1 MRIIIIGAGEVGH
14 FLAKGL
20 STESKDVTVIDCDE
34 NRLAAIKENL
44 DVQTVHGNGSSL
56 KILRRAGVESA
67 DILIA
72 VTSSDQD
79 NMLACMIAK
88 VYFNPERVIARVRN
102 DEFTAAPIL
111 QKMSINMAISP
122 EREAAE
128 KILKLLRIPNASEVL
143 DFEQGKVWLV
153 GYQVDQSSPLIGR
166 SLKDMGDLRESSV
179 LLTAIM
185 RDERVQIPKGD
196 DMLEPGDTVYAIAPY
211 DRLNYLK
218 QFFAREAPET
228 ERIVIIGGSMIGKYL
243 AQKLEKENVSVK
255 LIEPDMA
262 RCHYLSE
269 VLDHTVVLHGDPT
282 QIDFLLEEN
291 MDDMDVCIAVS
302 DDEQTNLV
310 VSLLAKRLGARRTVC
325 SVVKSELIPVANSI
339 GIDAVISPRLT
350 AASAMLQFIRQ
361 GDVLSVGTLRDNE
374 AEAIEVLAQATSNI
388 VNKPLHQL
396 NFPKDAII
404 AAIIRDNDEIVIPQG
419 NDMIIAGDRVIIF
432 TLSSAIRKVEKSL
445 KVKAR
450 RVTGRL

>member
-14 FLAKGL
+14 YLAKGL

-56 KILRRAGVESA
+56 KILRRAGAEHA

-79 NMLACMIAK
+79 NMLACMISR
-88 VYFNPERVIARVRN
+88 VYFPVQRVIARVRN

-111 QKMSINMAISP
+111 QKMSIDMAISP

-153 GYQVDQSSPLIGR
+153 GYQVDQSSPLLNR
-166 SLKDMGDLRESSV
+166 QLKDMGDLRNSAV

-185 RDERVQIPKGD
+185 RDEKVQIPNGE
-196 DMLEPGDTVYAIAPY
+196 DMLQPGDTVYAIAPR
-211 DRLNYLK
+211 DRLSYLK

-228 ERIVIIGGSMIGKYL
+228 ERIAIIGGSMIGKYL

-310 VSLLAKRLGARRTVC
+310 VSLLAKRLGARRTIC

-374 AEAIEVLAQATSNI
+374 AEAIEVIAQASSNI
-388 VNKPLHQL
+388 VNKPLYQL

-404 AAIIRDNDEIVIPQG
+404 AAIIRSNDEIVIPQG
-419 NDMIIAGDRVIIF
+419 SDMIIPGDRVIIF
-432 TLSSAIRKVEKSL
+432 TLSSAIRKVEKTL

>member
-1 MRIIIIGAGEVGH
+1 
-14 FLAKGL
+14 
-20 STESKDVTVIDCDE
+20 
-34 NRLAAIKENL
+34 
-44 DVQTVHGNGSSL
+44 
-56 KILRRAGVESA
+56 
-67 DILIA
+67 
-72 VTSSDQD
+72 
-79 NMLACMIAK
+79 
-88 VYFNPERVIARVRN
+88 
-102 DEFTAAPIL
+102 
-111 QKMSINMAISP
+111 
-122 EREAAE
+122 
-128 KILKLLRIPNASEVL
+128 
-143 DFEQGKVWLV
+143 
-153 GYQVDQSSPLIGR
+153 
-166 SLKDMGDLRESSV
+166 
-179 LLTAIM
+179 
-185 RDERVQIPKGD
+185 
-196 DMLEPGDTVYAIAPY
+196 
-211 DRLNYLK
+211 
-218 QFFAREAPET
+218 
-228 ERIVIIGGSMIGKYL
+228 
-243 AQKLEKENVSVK
+243 
-255 LIEPDMA
+255 MA

>member
-1 MRIIIIGAGEVGH
+1 MRIIIIGAGEVGR

-20 STESKDVTVIDCDE
+20 SIESKDVTVIDCDE
-34 NRLAAIKENL
+34 SRLAAIKETM
-44 DVQTVHGNGSSL
+44 DVQTVHGDGSSL
-56 KILRRAGVESA
+56 KTLRQAGAEHA
-67 DILIA
+67 NILIA
-72 VTSSDQD
+72 VTSSDQG
-79 NMLACMIAK
+79 NMLACMVSR
-88 VYFNPERVIARVRN
+88 VYFPVERVIARIRN

-111 QKMSINMAISP
+111 QKLSIDMAISP

-153 GYQVDQSSPLIGR
+153 GYQVDESSPLLNR
-166 SLKDMGDLRESSV
+166 PLKEFGNLRESAV
-179 LLTAIM
+179 LLTAIL
-185 RDERVQIPKGD
+185 RDETVQIPNGEDTLQAGD
-196 DMLEPGDTVYAIAPY
+196 VAYAIAPH

-218 QFFAREAPET
+218 QFFACEAPET
-228 ERIVIIGGSMIGKYL
+228 ERIIIIGGSMIGEYL
-243 AQKLEKENVSVK
+243 ARHLEKEPISVK
-255 LIEPDMA
+255 IIEPDIN

-269 VLDHTVVLHGDPT
+269 TLNNTVVLNGDPT

-291 MDDMDVCIAVS
+291 MDDMDVCVAVS

-310 VSLLAKRLGARRTVC
+310 VSLLAKRLGARRTIC
-325 SVVKSELIPVANSI
+325 SVIKSELIPVANSI

-350 AASAMLQFIRQ
+350 AASTMLQFIRQ

-374 AEAIEVLAQATSNI
+374 AEAIEILAQATSNI
-388 VNKPLHQL
+388 VNKPLSQI

-404 AAIIRDNDEIVIPQG
+404 AAIIRENDEIVIPQG
-419 NDMIIAGDRVIIF
+419 SDMIIPGDRVIIF

-450 RVTGRL
+450 RMTGRL

>member
-14 FLAKGL
+14 YLAKGL
-20 STESKDVTVIDCDE
+20 STESIDVTVIDCDE
-34 NRLAAIKENL
+34 NRLASIKEGM

-56 KILRRAGVESA
+56 KTLKAAGAESA

-72 VTSSDQD
+72 VTNSDQD
-79 NMLACMIAK
+79 NMLACMISR
-88 VYFNPERVIARVRN
+88 VYFPIERVIARVRN
-102 DEFTAAPIL
+102 DEFTAPPIL
-111 QKMSINMAISP
+111 QKMSIDMAISP
-122 EREAAE
+122 EKEAAD

-153 GYQVDQSSPLIGR
+153 GYQVSENSPLLGR
-166 SLKDMGDLRESSV
+166 HLKDMTDLRESAV

-185 RDERVQIPKGD
+185 RDERVQIPNGD
-196 DMLEPGDTVYAIAPY
+196 DMLEPGDTVYAIAPH
-211 DRLNYLK
+211 DRLSYLK
-218 QFFAREAPET
+218 QFFANDARET

-243 AQKLEKENVSVK
+243 AQQLEKEHISVK

-269 VLDHTVVLHGDPT
+269 ILDNTVVLHGDPT

-310 VSLLAKRLGARRTVC
+310 VSLLAKRLGARRTIC

-350 AASAMLQFIRQ
+350 AASTMLQFIRQ

-374 AEAIEVLAQATSNI
+374 AEAIEVLAQASSTI
-388 VNKPLHQL
+388 VNKPLSQI

-404 AAIIRDNDEIVIPQG
+404 AAIIRPDDEIVIPQG
-419 NDMIIAGDRVIIF
+419 SDMIIPGDRVIIF
-432 TLSSAIRKVEKSL
+432 TLSSAVRKVEKAL